1 MNLILRLFWIILE
14 SFFRKRLHPLSES
27 VLHLRVLP
35 NDLDLNFHMN
45 NGRFLSIMDL
55 GRLDLLI
62 RTDLAKALLRHR
74 WQPLVGSV
82 NIRYKQ
88 SLLPF
93 QKYRVHTK
101 VIGWDEKW
109 FYIEQRF
116 ERRNRTIAVGLVK
129 ALFRGNH
136 RNITPEQCLKLIK
149 VNIDPPALPEKVMKW
164 LSMEVT

>member
-1 MNLILRLFWIILE
+1 VLNLT
-14 SFFRKRLHPLSES
+14 
-27 VLHLRVLP
+27 VLP
-35 NDLDLNFHMN
+35 NDLDLNMHMN

-62 RTDLAKALLRHR
+62 RTDLAKVLIQHR
-74 WQPLVGSV
+74 WQPLVGAV

-93 QKYRVHTK
+93 QRYRLRTK

-116 ERRNRTIAVGLVK
+116 ERKNRTIAVALIK
-129 ALFRGNH
+129 AVFRGARKNV
-136 RNITPEQCLKLIK
+136 TPEDTLKLIH
-149 VNIDPPALPEKVMKW
+149 VNIDPPAMPDKVLKW
-164 LSMEVT
+164 LSMEA